1 MSASLDMALN
11 KINEFFDTYPALDG
25 QITCRLCNTLEEIYG
40 NQLENEVFGKIKA
53 SYHPARG
60 EIIIPLAN
68 IRDNDDL
75 ERSLRHEAIG
85 HFGINT
91 FIADEK
97 RRILSTIID
106 ARDQP
111 GINKIWDLVEE
122 NYPDLPLL
130 MKAEEVFAYS
140 CEAINPAKSI
150 DQNQG
155 NRVLRET
162 CTEKTRPMQL
172 QDLIAITELVADG
185 LRDRSRTQQIFP
197 ATDHDQF
204 RIETKSPIFEL
215 GGQRYAVIHADD
227 LVQQNRRSIMGK
239 VMAVEPDAVYTKFGK
254 DAEGRD
260 QVVAHHP
267 AKLDIIPALGSFA
280 SINYGA
286 DGLGKLATKERGH
299 GLDQQIER

>member
-1 MSASLDMALN
+1 MSASLDVALN
-11 KINEFFDTYPALDG
+11 TINEFFDTYPALDG

-40 NQLENEVFGKIKA
+40 NQLGNEVFGKIKA
-53 SYHPARG
+53 TYHPARG

-91 FIADEK
+91 FTADEK
-97 RRILSTIID
+97 RRILTSIID

-122 NYPDLPLL
+122 NYPDRPIL

-140 CEAINPAKSI
+140 CEAIEPAKSI
-150 DQNQG
+150 NQDQG
-155 NRVLRET
+155 NRALRET
-162 CTEKTRPMQL
+162 CTERTRPMQL
-172 QDLIAITELVADG
+172 QDLIAMTELVADG
-185 LRDRSRTQQIFP
+185 MRDRSRTQQIFP
-197 ATDHDQF
+197 ATDQDQF
-204 RIETKSPIFEL
+204 RITKLNPTVEL
-215 GGQRYAVIHADD
+215 GGQRYGVIDMDD

-239 VMAVEPDAVYTKFGK
+239 VLAVEPDAVYTKFGK

-267 AKLDIIPALGSFA
+267 AKLDVIPALGSFA
-280 SINYGA
+280 SIDYGA
-286 DGLGKLATKERGH
+286 NGLGKLVTK